1 VTLLVAGTDGTRVW
15 MISDAA
21 ITGGDVPLRDR
32 EYEIKILP
40 SLDGR
45 ALIGFVGD
53 QHHGARMVRS
63 VATSAAG
70 QQAISALLAEH
81 LQYPSVDLAYGYV
94 DEHGAHLF
102 RISQG
107 EARQLPAFH
116 IGNSEAFNH
125 FQRIRHATEIDPA
138 PKAVETFILGA
149 PVPIPEPLHIAT
161 VAMLRLFAERS
172 ERDVGGWALPY
183 LLTPDGAFLCSYA
196 YSVSDPILAHVA
208 PGSLVPHGTPEAG
221 GFGLS
226 VTELGHAEGLAVYW
240 PQLPGGYLF
249 VGNGSAFK
257 KIKIAGSPSEFKEAA
272 LRILGKPVEI
282 WFGDKPLGRP
292 DSVTVVTGEDG
303 KPAMAIARRDNNLSF
318 SVLNVET
325 VFHSKVNLNFNPDR
339 KMHDGISIGN
349 LKIQLAQD
357 SRSATLDVMRDGR
370 SISRVSFQ
378 ANELEKLLAHLAEM
392 RAAMP
397 TQMSPEPPTGPETQ
411 ELVIVDPAWRTN
423 FSVHSDLDGIL
434 MRLRHLGFGWLT
446 FLLPHH
452 EAKSLGDWLSKN
464 AKGNA

>member
-1 VTLLVAGTDGTRVW
+1 MV
-15 MISDAA
+15 SDAA
-21 ITGGDVPLRDR
+21 ITGGDIPLRDR

-40 SLDGR
+40 SLDGG
-45 ALIGFVGD
+45 ALIGFAGD
-53 QHHGARMVRS
+53 QHHGARILRS
-63 VATSAAG
+63 ATESAAG
-70 QQAISALLAEH
+70 HHTLNALIAEH

-116 IGNSEAFNH
+116 IGNSEAFDH

-161 VAMLRLFAERS
+161 VAMLRLFAERL

-183 LLTPDGAFLCSYA
+183 LLTPDRAFLCGYA

-226 VTELGHAEGLAVYW
+226 VTELGHAEGLVVYW

-249 VGNGSAFK
+249 VRTGTAFE
-257 KIKIAGSPSEFKEAA
+257 KIKITGSPSEFKEAA
-272 LRILGKPVEI
+272 LRTLGKPVEI

-292 DSVTVVTGEDG
+292 DSVTVVTGDDG
-303 KPAMAIARRDNNLSF
+303 KPAMTIARRGNNLSF

-325 VFHSKVNLNFNPDR
+325 VFRSKVSLNFNRGR

-349 LKIQLAQD
+349 LKIQLAEDCQT
-357 SRSATLDVMRDGR
+357 ATLDIMRDGS
-370 SISRVSFQ
+370 SIARVSFQ

-397 TQMSPEPPTGPETQ
+397 TQMGPEPPTGPGTQ

-423 FSVHSDLDGIL
+423 FGVHSDLDGIL
-434 MRLRHLGFGWLT
+434 MRLRHLGFGWLS

-464 AKGNA
+464 AKENA